1 MEIIYID
8 KKSIGPSTDPWGI
21 PQLTDTGFV
30 DVLFIVT
37 NCFRSLRYD
46 INQLLANTSY
56 TIIL

>member
-46 INQLLANTSY
+46 INQLLA
-56 TIIL
+56 IPRIP